1 MKTQKFS
8 NLMIKPF
15 PDRHKTP
22 DEKREH
28 QVEKQAESERG
39 MRERIARMINEQI
52 QKEEHVSE
60 LVKEAIEAIQG
71 RNLEW
76 RNMRFNH
83 LKKDGNDYV
92 EILDR
97 VSGDVIKTLPQPDYN
112 KLANHFKQHPGLTLD
127 ITT

>member
-1 MKTQKFS
+1 MKTQRLS
-8 NLMIKPF
+8 TLMSPPF
-15 PDRHKTP
+15 DNRHKTP
-22 DEKREH
+22 KEKAEQQIEAHKEDE
-28 QVEKQAESERG
+28 QAT
-39 MRERIARMINEQI
+39 RERIARMLNEQI

-76 RNMRFNH
+76 RNMRFNR
-83 LKKDGNDYV
+83 LKRDGNDYV